1 MLANHSFGPAYRG
14 DTIVFGACRPGYP
27 NTVVENATVSEWIQ
41 FMKQN
46 SIERIVCLL
55 DDKQLAHYYDLLG
68 QYRAEFGENNV
79 FNFPIADYTKP
90 DSEQLHSEI
99 LPVLRT
105 AFHYEIKTLVHCS
118 AGVGRTGAVL
128 LAYLV
133 KIRGFSRAKAEKAIE
148 ESRRSYGN

>member
-1 MLANHSFGPAYRG
+1 
-14 DTIVFGACRPGYP
+14 
-27 NTVVENATVSEWIQ
+27 
-41 FMKQN
+41 MKQN

-55 DDKQLAHYYDLLG
+55 DDEQLKHYDDLLG
-68 QYRAEFGENNV
+68 QYRSEFGGENV

-90 DSEQLHSEI
+90 NSHQLDNEI

-133 KIRGFSRAKAEKAIE
+133 KIRGFSRAKAKKAIQ
-148 ESRRSYGN
+148 ESRRSCGN